1 MDVRYNNNALAQL
14 NDYIGGLLHSGT
26 NVITFSTLLHL
37 GQLLHLG
44 LHYFIKTMRVVHR
57 TDPVI
62 RATQLKQLLVNP
74 VEEFLALVGHHNFRH
89 SISGDLGCTGNPPHL
104 EDR

>member
-14 NDYIGGLLHSGT
+14 NDYIGGLIHSGI

-74 VEEFLALVGHHNFRH
+74 VDEFLPVNPSFRLT
-89 SISGDLGCTGNPPHL
+89 IFLTN
-104 EDR
+104 

>member
-74 VEEFLALVGHHNFRH
+74 DDEFLALVGHHNFRH
-89 SISGDLGCTGNPPHL
+89 SISGDLGYTGNPPHL